1 MKRKTLTT
9 TEKHAN
15 FRSVTSMNIGRTI
28 LYTVYVYGVTCKHLS
43 QKLIKAW
50 FSWSKNVTQGKLWVV
65 CNFSEK

>member
-28 LYTVYVYGVTCKHLS
+28 LYTVYVYVYGVTCKHLS
-43 QKLIKAW
+43 QKLIKA
-50 FSWSKNVTQGKLWVV
+50 
-65 CNFSEK
+65 